1 MSSIAKKLG
10 KKIKLA
16 RVDKDMSQSDLAQ
29 SANIDSSHI
38 GKIER
43 GEVNIT
49 VETLYRLAESLKCNP
64 AVLLPETKQI
74 SD

>member
-1 MSSIAKKLG
+1 MNSIAKRLG

-16 RVDKDMSQSDLAQ
+16 RVEGDMSQSDLAQ

-49 VETLYRLAESLKCNP
+49 VETLYRISEALGCSP
-64 AVLLPETKQI
+64 TILLPE
-74 SD
+74 

>member
-1 MSSIAKKLG
+1 MSSIAKRLG
-10 KKIKLA
+10 KKIKLM
-16 RVDKDMSQSDLAQ
+16 RVEKDMSQSDVAQ
-29 SANIDSSHI
+29 TANIDSSHI

-64 AVLLPETKQI
+64 ATLLPETRQI